1 MKLNSIASLAAL
13 GLLSVCHAQTPFFTE
28 IYLNPPSTDDGK
40 ETVEIQGV
48 PGTSM
53 TGYSI
58 IYIEG
63 EANTF
68 KGKVRSVYS
77 LTTATIGT
85 NGLLLIR
92 DAATSFNPAPA
103 AGTNVLVQDFNP
115 DIQNDACTIVLG
127 FGTPPAVDF
136 DLDANDDGVLD
147 SGNIPGITVVDAVS
161 FRGSDSINLPF
172 EYEYASQLGG
182 TDLGG
187 HIGTGA
193 YDGTYTG
200 TPDLLYRVLNAAKTA
215 PAGWVCGDIKNPPVD
230 AFNPQWD
237 VDTATTLP
245 RLASY
250 VPGLTA
256 VAFVASNPGHDLGVK
271 NFGFATAPVATIS
284 GNIDFLNTSDS
295 GNAESL
301 SYQLKNGSNVYT
313 GSLGVLDNG
322 TGAYSFT
329 VPSGALNGTYSLYVK
344 GGTFLGNYVTVT
356 LNGSS
361 VSGANLSLA
370 NGDVDQDGEVG
381 STDFDL
387 VVAQFGNTGSADCD
401 NDGEVGASDFD
412 IVVANFGLGDNLP

>member
-1 MKLNSIASLAAL
+1 MKLKSLVAIAGL
-13 GLLSVCHAQTPFFTE
+13 GLISVSQAQTPFFTE
-28 IYLNPPSTDDGK
+28 IYLNPPSTDNGK
-40 ETVEIQGV
+40 ESVEIQGQA
-48 PGTSM
+48 GASLA
-53 TGYSI
+53 GYSI

-77 LTTATIGT
+77 LNTATIGT
-85 NGLLLIR
+85 NGLLLVR
-92 DAATSFNPAPA
+92 DAATSFNPGPA

-200 TPDLLYRVLNAAKTA
+200 TPDLLYRILNPAKTA
-215 PAGWVCGDIKNPPVD
+215 PIGWVCGDIKNPPVD

-237 VDTATTLP
+237 IDTVTTLP

-250 VPGLTA
+250 VSGLTA

-271 NFGFATAPVATIS
+271 NFGFASAPTATIS
-284 GNIDFLNTSDS
+284 GNIDFVNTADS
-295 GNAESL
+295 GNTETL
-301 SYQLKNGSNVYT
+301 SYELKSGANVYT
-313 GSLGVLDNG
+313 GSLNVLDNG
-322 TGAYSFT
+322 TGGYSINI
-329 VPSGALNGTYSLYVK
+329 PNGAPNGTYSLYIK
-344 GGTFLGNYVTVT
+344 GGTFLGNYANVT
-356 LNGSS
+356 LTGGS
-361 VSGANLSLA
+361 VSGVNIALT

-381 STDFDL
+381 ATDFDA
-387 VVAQFGNTGSADCD
+387 VVAQFGNSVSADCD
-401 NDGEVGASDFD
+401 NDGEVGASDFN